1 MKKLTS
7 SLFKA
12 AVEKM
17 ESNLQS
23 EIIEKM
29 SIRDTNSEGF
39 VYLVEGI
46 KNVHALID
54 EMECW
59 DEDEQGVPETV
70 YDLGYTN
77 VKWVAEE
84 LFGETKERIEEGLT
98 FLTEIAEGDKE
109 LAKELAEDLSG
120 GM

>member
-1 MKKLTS
+1 MKKVAI

-17 ESNLQS
+17 EANLQS
-23 EIIEKM
+23 KITEKM

-39 VYLVEGI
+39 GYLVDGI
-46 KNVHALID
+46 KHVHALLD
-54 EMECW
+54 EMESW
-59 DEDEQGVPETV
+59 DANEQGVPETV

-84 LFGETKERIEEGLT
+84 LFGETKGRVEDGLT

-109 LAKELAEDLSG
+109 LAKELADDMLAG
-120 GM
+120 F